1 LNSIKIINFA
11 HPFTKDQLDQ
21 IRESLGCDIE
31 IAYQSTAQFD
41 HQAPFPAQVDA
52 LLESIPISGNQWQT
66 ERLLINLPSLNVIA
80 ALMLANLHGRIGHF
94 PTVIR
99 LKPRE
104 NATPPV
110 FDLAEIL
117 NLNQMRENARRKRS
131 E

>member
-1 LNSIKIINFA
+1 MNSVRIINFA
-11 HPFTKDQLDQ
+11 HPFTEEQLDQ
-21 IRESLGCDIE
+21 FRERLGCDIE

-41 HQAPFPAQVDA
+41 HQTPFAEQVNA
-52 LLESIPISGNQWQT
+52 LLDSVPISGNQWQT
-66 ERLLINLPSLNVIA
+66 ERFLINLPSLNVIA

-104 NATPPV
+104 GATPPV

-117 NLNQMRENARRKRS
+117 NLNEMRENARRKRS